1 MKQDSVKQKHVD
13 SYYAATRNFTGDFP
27 VLEGAVDCDVCV
39 IGAGYTGLSSALFL
53 AEAGY
58 SVTVLEA
65 AKVGFGASGRNGGQL
80 VNSYSRDVDVIE
92 ERYGDKTA
100 EILGS
105 MIFEGADIIRQR
117 IQHYDI
123 QCDYR
128 PGGIFAAM
136 NKKQLKGLAEQ
147 KKSWERYG
155 NKNLKML
162 DAADIKREIGS
173 DAYVG
178 GLLDM
183 QGGHIHP
190 LNLALGEAS
199 AIIGLGGKIYEQS
212 AAVEINYGEPI
223 TVRTAKGLVRAKY
236 LLIAG
241 NAYLPQGLD
250 NRVTSKSMPCG
261 SQIVVTE
268 PLSEKQARSLI
279 KNNYCVEDCNYLLDY
294 YRLTADNRLLYGGG
308 VVYGAR
314 EPDDIEQLIRPKI
327 LKTFP
332 QLKDVKIDYRW
343 TGNFLLTMSRMPQFG
358 RIEKNAYYM
367 QGYSGHG
374 VTCSHLA
381 GKLIS
386 EMIRGDAERFDA
398 FASLPHM
405 PMIGGRTFSAP
416 LTALGAVY
424 YSLRD
429 RFGI

>member
-1 MKQDSVKQKHVD
+1 MQTYVN
-13 SYYAATRNFTGDFP
+13 SYYAATRNQTTDYP
-27 VLEGAVDCDVCV
+27 QLEELVECDVCV

-92 ERYGDKTA
+92 ERYGEKSA
-100 EILGS
+100 EVLGS
-105 MIFEGADIIRQR
+105 MIFEGAEIIRQR

-128 PGGIFAAM
+128 PGGIFAAL
-136 NKKQLKGLAEQ
+136 NNKQLKGLAEQ
-147 KKSWERYG
+147 KRNWERLG
-155 NKNLKML
+155 NHNLKLL
-162 DAADIKREIGS
+162 DKAQIDREVGTKNYI
-173 DAYVG
+173 G

-199 AIIGLGGKIYEQS
+199 AIIGLGGKIFEQS
-212 AAVEINYGEPI
+212 AAVEITYGEPNV
-223 TVRTAKGLVRAKY
+223 VRTAKGVVRAKY

-241 NAYLPQGLD
+241 NAYLQQDLD
-250 NRVTSKSMPCG
+250 PRVTRKSMPCG

-268 PLSEKQARSLI
+268 PLPEQLARSLI
-279 KNNYCVEDCNYLLDY
+279 THNYCVEDCNYLLDY
-294 YRLTADNRLLYGGG
+294 FRLTGDNRLLYGGG

-314 EPDDIEQLIRPKI
+314 EPDDIDQLIRPKI

-381 GKLIS
+381 GKLIA
-386 EMIRGDAERFDA
+386 EMIRGDAERFNA

-405 PMIGGRTFSAP
+405 PMIGGRTFQAP
-416 LTALGAVY
+416 LTAMGAAY
-424 YSLRD
+424 YALRD

>member
-1 MKQDSVKQKHVD
+1 MQPHVN
-13 SYYAATRNFTGDFP
+13 SYYAATRNHTGDFP
-27 VLEGAVDCDVCV
+27 VLEELVECDVCV

-92 ERYGDKTA
+92 QRYGEKSA

-105 MIFEGADIIRQR
+105 MMFEGAEIIRQR

-128 PGGIFAAM
+128 PADLRRIEQ
-136 NKKQLKGLAEQ
+136 KQLKGLVEQ
-147 KKSWERYG
+147 KSSWERYG
-155 NKNLKML
+155 NRNLQLL
-162 DAADIKREIGS
+162 DAKDMAGEVGCENYI
-173 DAYVG
+173 G
-178 GLLDM
+178 GLLDK
-183 QGGHIHP
+183 QGGHVHP

-199 AIIGLGGKIYEQS
+199 AIIGLGGKIFEQS
-212 AAVEINYGEPI
+212 AAEEITYGEPNV
-223 TVRTAKGLVRAKY
+223 VRTAKGVVRAKY

-241 NAYLPQGLD
+241 NAYLPQNLD
-250 NRVTSKSMPCG
+250 PRVTRKSMPCG

-268 PLSEKQARSLI
+268 PLSEEVARSLI
-279 KNNYCVEDCNYLLDY
+279 THNYCVEDCNYLLDY

-332 QLKDVKIDYRW
+332 QLKNVKIDYRW

-386 EMIRGDAERFDA
+386 EVIRGDAERFDA

-405 PMIGGRTFSAP
+405 PMFGGRTFQAP
-416 LTALGAVY
+416 LTAMGAAY
-424 YSLRD
+424 YALRD
-429 RFGI
+429 RLGI

>member
-1 MKQDSVKQKHVD
+1 MKQSSDKQNHVN
-13 SYYAATRNFTGDFP
+13 SYYAATRNFKGDFP
-27 VLEGAVDCDVCV
+27 VLEGAVDCDVCI

-136 NKKQLKGLAEQ
+136 NKKQLNGLAEQ

-162 DAADIKREIGS
+162 DKADIKREVGS

-212 AAVEINYGEPI
+212 AAVEITYGEPI
-223 TVRTAKGLVRAKY
+223 TVRTAKGVVRAKY

-268 PLSEKQARSLI
+268 PLSEKVARSLI

-314 EPDDIEQLIRPKI
+314 EPDDIEQLIKPKI

>member
-1 MKQDSVKQKHVD
+1 MKHTHVN
-13 SYYAATRNFTGDFP
+13 SYYAATRNLTTDFP
-27 VLEGAVDCDVCV
+27 ALEESVECDVCV

-65 AKVGFGASGRNGGQL
+65 AQVGFGASGRNGGQL

-92 ERYGDKTA
+92 ARYGEKTA
-100 EILGS
+100 RVLGS
-105 MIFEGADIIRQR
+105 MMFEGADIIRQR
-117 IQHYDI
+117 IGRYDI

-128 PGGIFAAM
+128 PGGIFAAL
-136 NKKQLKGLAEQ
+136 NKKQLKALAEQ
-147 KKSWERYG
+147 KSSWEAYG
-155 NKNLKML
+155 NQNLTLL
-162 DAADIKREIGS
+162 DAADIKREVGC
-173 DAYVG
+173 ANYVG
-178 GLLDM
+178 GLLDL

-199 AIIGLGGKIYEQS
+199 AFIGLGGKIFEQS
-212 AAVEINYGEPI
+212 AAVEITYGEPI
-223 TVRTAKGLVRAKY
+223 TVRTARGVVRAKY

-241 NAYLPQGLD
+241 NAYLAQNLD
-250 NRVTSKSMPCG
+250 NRVTAKSMPCG
-261 SQIVVTE
+261 SQIAVTE
-268 PLSEKQARSLI
+268 PLPEDVARSLI
-279 KNNYCVEDCNYLLDY
+279 ANNYCVEDCNYLLDY

-314 EPDDIEQLIRPKI
+314 EPDDIEQLIKPKI

-405 PMIGGRTFSAP
+405 PMIGGRTFQAP
-416 LTALGAVY
+416 LTAMGAAY
-424 YSLRD
+424 YALRD

>member
-1 MKQDSVKQKHVD
+1 MKQQHVN
-13 SYYAATRNFTGDFP
+13 SYYAATRNEVIDFP
-27 VLEGAVDCDVCV
+27 VLEEALDCDVCI

-53 AEAGY
+53 SEAGY
-58 SVTVLEA
+58 KVTVLEA
-65 AKVGFGASGRNGGQL
+65 AKVGYGASGRNGGQL

-105 MIFEGADIIRQR
+105 MIFEGADIIRSR
-117 IQHYDI
+117 IKDYDI
-123 QCDYR
+123 KCDYR

-136 NKKQLKGLAEQ
+136 NKKQLNGLAEQ
-147 KKSWERYG
+147 KRNWERYG
-155 NKNLKML
+155 NRNLKML
-162 DAADIKREIGS
+162 DAADIRREVGS

-183 QGGHIHP
+183 QGGHVHP
-190 LNLALGEAS
+190 LNLALGEAA
-199 AIIGLGGKIYEQS
+199 AIVRLGGKIYEQS
-212 AAVEINYGEPI
+212 AAVDITYGEPI

-250 NRVTSKSMPCG
+250 NRVTAKSMPCG

-268 PLSEKQARSLI
+268 PLTEQQARSLI
-279 KNNYCVEDCNYLLDY
+279 PNNYCVEDCNYLLDY

-386 EMIRGDAERFDA
+386 EMIRGDAERFNA

-405 PMIGGRTFSAP
+405 PMLGGRTFSAP
-416 LTALGAVY
+416 LTSLGAVY

-429 RFGI
+429 RFGV

>member
-1 MKQDSVKQKHVD
+1 MKQAHVN

-100 EILGS
+100 EVLGS

-147 KKSWERYG
+147 KKGWERYG
-155 NKNLKML
+155 NKNLTML
-162 DAADIKREIGS
+162 GKDDIKREVGS

-212 AAVEINYGEPI
+212 AAVEITYGEPI
-223 TVRTAKGLVRAKY
+223 TVRTAKGVVKAKY

-268 PLSEKQARSLI
+268 PLSEQQARSLI
-279 KNNYCVEDCNYLLDY
+279 KNNYCVEDCNYLLDNK
-294 YRLTADNRLLYGGG
+294 RLTADNR
-308 VVYGAR
+308 
-314 EPDDIEQLIRPKI
+314 
-327 LKTFP
+327 
-332 QLKDVKIDYRW
+332 
-343 TGNFLLTMSRMPQFG
+343 
-358 RIEKNAYYM
+358 
-367 QGYSGHG
+367 
-374 VTCSHLA
+374 
-381 GKLIS
+381 
-386 EMIRGDAERFDA
+386 
-398 FASLPHM
+398 
-405 PMIGGRTFSAP
+405 
-416 LTALGAVY
+416 
-424 YSLRD
+424 
-429 RFGI
+429 

>member
-1 MKQDSVKQKHVD
+1 MQPHVN
-13 SYYAATRNFTGDFP
+13 SYYAATRNHTGDFP
-27 VLEGAVDCDVCV
+27 VLEESVECDVCV

-92 ERYGDKTA
+92 QRYGEKSA

-105 MIFEGADIIRQR
+105 MMFEGAEIIRQR

-128 PGGIFAAM
+128 PGGIFAAL
-136 NKKQLKGLAEQ
+136 NKKQLKGLVEQ
-147 KKSWERYG
+147 KNSWERYG
-155 NKNLKML
+155 NRNLQLL
-162 DAADIKREIGS
+162 DAKDIASEVGCENYI
-173 DAYVG
+173 G
-178 GLLDM
+178 GLLDK
-183 QGGHIHP
+183 QGGHVHP

-199 AIIGLGGKIYEQS
+199 AIIGLGGKIFEQS
-212 AAVEINYGEPI
+212 AAVDITYGEPNV
-223 TVRTAKGLVRAKY
+223 VRTAKGVVRAKY

-241 NAYLPQGLD
+241 NAYLQQDLD
-250 NRVTSKSMPCG
+250 PRVTRKSMPCG

-268 PLSEKQARSLI
+268 PLSEKVARSLI
-279 KNNYCVEDCNYLLDY
+279 THNYCVEDCNYLLDY

-358 RIEKNAYYM
+358 RTEKNAYYM

-386 EMIRGDAERFDA
+386 EVIRGDAERFDA

-405 PMIGGRTFSAP
+405 PMFGGRTFQAP
-416 LTALGAVY
+416 LTAMGAAY
-424 YSLRD
+424 YALRD

>member
-1 MKQDSVKQKHVD
+1 MQAYVN
-13 SYYAATRNFTGDFP
+13 SYYAATRNKGADYP
-27 VLEGAVDCDVCV
+27 MLEEVIDCDVCV

-92 ERYGDKTA
+92 QRYGDKSA
-100 EILGS
+100 QILGS
-105 MIFEGADIIRQR
+105 MIFEGANIIRQR
-117 IQHYDI
+117 IEQYDI
-123 QCDYR
+123 RCDYR
-128 PGGIFAAM
+128 PGGIFAAL
-136 NKKQLKGLAEQ
+136 NKKQLNGLAEQ
-147 KKSWERYG
+147 KKTWERYG
-155 NKNLKML
+155 NKQLRLL
-162 DAADIKREIGS
+162 DQAEIGQEIGS
-173 DAYVG
+173 KSYVG

-183 QGGHIHP
+183 SGGHIQP
-190 LNLALGEAS
+190 LNLALGEAA
-199 AIIGLGGKIYEQS
+199 AITKLGGRIFEQS
-212 AAVEINYGEPI
+212 AATNIAYGEPNVI
-223 TVRTAKGLVRAKY
+223 STARGRVRAKY

-241 NAYLPQGLD
+241 NAYLNEDLD
-250 NRVTSKSMPCG
+250 PRVTRKSMPCG

-268 PLSEKQARSLI
+268 QLSDKMVKQLI
-279 KNNYCVEDCNYLLDY
+279 TNNYCVEDANYLLDY
-294 YRLTADNRLLYGGG
+294 YRITGDNRLLYGGG

-314 EPDDIEQLIRPKI
+314 EPDDIEKLIVPKI

-332 QLKDVKIDYRW
+332 QLNGVKIDYRW

-358 RIEKNAYYM
+358 RVEKNAYYM

-405 PMIGGRTFSAP
+405 PMLGGRTFQVP
-416 LTALGAVY
+416 LTAMGAAY
-424 YSLRD
+424 YAMRD

>member
-1 MKQDSVKQKHVD
+1 MQTYVN
-13 SYYAATRNFTGDFP
+13 SYYAATRNQTTDYP
-27 VLEGAVDCDVCV
+27 QLDELVECDVCV

-92 ERYGDKTA
+92 ERYGEKSA
-100 EILGS
+100 EVLGS

-128 PGGIFAAM
+128 PGGIFAAL
-136 NKKQLKGLAEQ
+136 NNKQLKGLAEQ
-147 KKSWERYG
+147 KRNWERLG
-155 NKNLKML
+155 NNNLKML
-162 DAADIKREIGS
+162 DKAQIDREVGTKNYI
-173 DAYVG
+173 G

-199 AIIGLGGKIYEQS
+199 AIVGLEGKIFEQS
-212 AAVEINYGEPI
+212 AAVEITYGEPNV
-223 TVRTAKGLVRAKY
+223 VRTAKGVVRAKY

-241 NAYLPQGLD
+241 NAYLQQDLD
-250 NRVTSKSMPCG
+250 PRVTRKSMPCG

-268 PLSEKQARSLI
+268 QLPEQLARSLI
-279 KNNYCVEDCNYLLDY
+279 ANKHCVEDCNYLLDY
-294 YRLTADNRLLYGGG
+294 FRLTGDNRLLYGGG

-381 GKLIS
+381 GKLIA
-386 EMIRGDAERFDA
+386 EMIRGDAERFNA

-405 PMIGGRTFSAP
+405 PMIGGRTFQAP
-416 LTALGAVY
+416 LTAMGAAY
-424 YSLRD
+424 YALRD

>member
-1 MKQDSVKQKHVD
+1 MKHTHVN
-13 SYYAATRNFTGDFP
+13 SYYAATRNLTTDFP
-27 VLEGAVDCDVCV
+27 ALEESVECDVCV

-65 AKVGFGASGRNGGQL
+65 AQVGFGASGRNGGQL

-92 ERYGDKTA
+92 ARYGEKTA
-100 EILGS
+100 RVLGS
-105 MIFEGADIIRQR
+105 MMFEGADIIRQR
-117 IQHYDI
+117 IGHYDI

-128 PGGIFAAM
+128 PGGIFAAL
-136 NKKQLKGLAEQ
+136 NKKQLKALAEQ
-147 KKSWERYG
+147 KSSWEAYG
-155 NKNLKML
+155 NQNLTML
-162 DAADIKREIGS
+162 DAADIKREVGC
-173 DAYVG
+173 ANYVG
-178 GLLDM
+178 GLLDL

-199 AIIGLGGKIYEQS
+199 AFIGLGGKIFEQS
-212 AAVEINYGEPI
+212 AAVEITYGEPI
-223 TVRTAKGLVRAKY
+223 TVRTARGVVRAKY

-241 NAYLPQGLD
+241 NAYLAQNFD
-250 NRVTSKSMPCG
+250 NRVTAKSMPCG
-261 SQIVVTE
+261 SQIAVTE
-268 PLSEKQARSLI
+268 PLPEDVARSLI
-279 KNNYCVEDCNYLLDY
+279 ANNYCVEDCNYLLDY

-314 EPDDIEQLIRPKI
+314 EPDDIEQLIKPKI

-405 PMIGGRTFSAP
+405 PMIGGRTFQAP
-416 LTALGAVY
+416 LTAMGAAY
-424 YSLRD
+424 YALRD

>member
-1 MKQDSVKQKHVD
+1 MQTYVN
-13 SYYAATRNFTGDFP
+13 SYYAATRNQTTDYP
-27 VLEGAVDCDVCV
+27 QLDERVECDVCV

-92 ERYGDKTA
+92 ERYGEKSA
-100 EILGS
+100 EVLGS
-105 MIFEGADIIRQR
+105 MIFEGAEIIRQR

-128 PGGIFAAM
+128 PGGIFAAL
-136 NKKQLKGLAEQ
+136 NNKQLKGLAEQ
-147 KKSWERYG
+147 KRNWERLG
-155 NKNLKML
+155 NHNLKLL
-162 DAADIKREIGS
+162 DKAQIDREVGTRNYI
-173 DAYVG
+173 G

-199 AIIGLGGKIYEQS
+199 AIIGLGGKIFEQS
-212 AAVEINYGEPI
+212 AAVEITYGEPNVI
-223 TVRTAKGLVRAKY
+223 RTAKGVVRAKY

-241 NAYLPQGLD
+241 NAYLQQDLD
-250 NRVTSKSMPCG
+250 PRVTRKSMPCG

-268 PLSEKQARSLI
+268 QLPEPLARSLI
-279 KNNYCVEDCNYLLDY
+279 ANNYCVEDCNYLLDY
-294 YRLTADNRLLYGGG
+294 FRLTGDNRLLYGGG

-381 GKLIS
+381 GKLIA
-386 EMIRGDAERFDA
+386 EMIRGDAERFNA

-405 PMIGGRTFSAP
+405 PMIGGRTFQVP
-416 LTALGAVY
+416 LTALGAAY
-424 YSLRD
+424 YALRD

>member
-1 MKQDSVKQKHVD
+1 MKHTHVN
-13 SYYAATRNFTGDFP
+13 SYYAATRNLTTDFP
-27 VLEGAVDCDVCV
+27 ALEESVECDVCV

-65 AKVGFGASGRNGGQL
+65 AQVGFGASGRNGGQL

-92 ERYGDKTA
+92 ARYGEKTA
-100 EILGS
+100 RVLGS
-105 MIFEGADIIRQR
+105 MMFEGADIIRQR
-117 IQHYDI
+117 IGHYDI

-128 PGGIFAAM
+128 PGGIFAAL
-136 NKKQLKGLAEQ
+136 NKKQLKALAEQ
-147 KKSWERYG
+147 KSSWEAYG
-155 NKNLKML
+155 NQNLTML
-162 DAADIKREIGS
+162 DAADIKREVGC
-173 DAYVG
+173 ANYVG
-178 GLLDM
+178 GLLDL

-199 AIIGLGGKIYEQS
+199 AFIGLGGKIFEQS
-212 AAVEINYGEPI
+212 AAVEITYGEPI
-223 TVRTAKGLVRAKY
+223 TVRTARGVVRAKY

-241 NAYLPQGLD
+241 NAYLAQNLD
-250 NRVTSKSMPCG
+250 NRVTAKSMPCG
-261 SQIVVTE
+261 SQIAVTE
-268 PLSEKQARSLI
+268 PLPEDVARSLI
-279 KNNYCVEDCNYLLDY
+279 ANNYCVEDCNYLLDY

-308 VVYGAR
+308 VVYGAC
-314 EPDDIEQLIRPKI
+314 EPDDIEQLIKPKI

-405 PMIGGRTFSAP
+405 PMIGGRTFQAP
-416 LTALGAVY
+416 LTAMGAAY
-424 YSLRD
+424 YALRD

>member
-1 MKQDSVKQKHVD
+1 MQTHVN
-13 SYYAATRNFTGDFP
+13 SYYAATRNYTGDFP
-27 VLEGAVDCDVCV
+27 VLEESVDCDVCV

-92 ERYGDKTA
+92 QRYGEKSA

-105 MIFEGADIIRQR
+105 MMFEGADIIRQR

-128 PGGIFAAM
+128 QGGIFAAL
-136 NKKQLKGLAEQ
+136 NKKQFKGLAEQ
-147 KKSWERYG
+147 KSSWERYG
-155 NKNLKML
+155 NRNLQLL
-162 DAADIKREIGS
+162 DAKDMAREVGCEN
-173 DAYVG
+173 YVG
-178 GLLDM
+178 GLLDK
-183 QGGHIHP
+183 QGGHVHP

-199 AIIGLGGKIYEQS
+199 AIIGLGGRIFEQS
-212 AAVEINYGEPI
+212 AAENITYGEPNV
-223 TVRTAKGLVRAKY
+223 VRTAKGVVRAKY

-241 NAYLPQGLD
+241 NAYLPQNLD
-250 NRVTSKSMPCG
+250 PRVTRKSMPCG

-268 PLSEKQARSLI
+268 PLSEKVARSLI
-279 KNNYCVEDCNYLLDY
+279 THNYCVEDCNYLLDY

-386 EMIRGDAERFDA
+386 EVIRGDAERFDA

-405 PMIGGRTFSAP
+405 PMFGGRTFQAP
-416 LTALGAVY
+416 LTAMGAAY
-424 YSLRD
+424 YALRD

>member
-1 MKQDSVKQKHVD
+1 MKHTHVN
-13 SYYAATRNFTGDFP
+13 SYYAATRNLTTDFP
-27 VLEGAVDCDVCV
+27 VLEESVECDVCV

-65 AKVGFGASGRNGGQL
+65 AQVGFGASGRNGGQL

-92 ERYGDKTA
+92 ARYGEKTA
-100 EILGS
+100 RVLGS
-105 MIFEGADIIRQR
+105 MMFEGADIIRQR
-117 IQHYDI
+117 IGRYDI

-128 PGGIFAAM
+128 PGGIFAAL
-136 NKKQLKGLAEQ
+136 NKKQLKALAEQ
-147 KKSWERYG
+147 KSSWEAYG
-155 NKNLKML
+155 NQNLTLL
-162 DAADIKREIGS
+162 DAADIKREVGC
-173 DAYVG
+173 ANYVG
-178 GLLDM
+178 GLLDL

-190 LNLALGEAS
+190 LNLVLGEAA
-199 AIIGLGGKIYEQS
+199 AIIGLGGKIFEQS
-212 AAVEINYGEPI
+212 AAVEITYGEPI
-223 TVRTAKGLVRAKY
+223 TVRTARGVVRAKY

-241 NAYLPQGLD
+241 NAYLAQNLD
-250 NRVTSKSMPCG
+250 NRVTAKSMPCG
-261 SQIVVTE
+261 SQIAVTE
-268 PLSEKQARSLI
+268 PLPENVARSLI
-279 KNNYCVEDCNYLLDY
+279 ANNYCVEDCNYLLDY

-314 EPDDIEQLIRPKI
+314 EPDDIEQLIKPKI

-405 PMIGGRTFSAP
+405 PMIGGRTFQAP
-416 LTALGAVY
+416 LTAMGAAY
-424 YSLRD
+424 YALRD

>member
-1 MKQDSVKQKHVD
+1 MKTTTHVN

-27 VLEGAVDCDVCV
+27 LLEQAVDCDVCV

-92 ERYGDKTA
+92 DRYGDKTA
-100 EILGS
+100 EVLGS

-123 QCDYR
+123 QCDYQ
-128 PGGIFAAM
+128 PGGIFAAL
-136 NKKQLKGLAEQ
+136 NKKQLRGLAEQ
-147 KKSWERYG
+147 KSNWERYG
-155 NKNLKML
+155 NENLKML
-162 DAADIKREIGS
+162 DAADIKREVGC
-173 DAYVG
+173 DNYVG
-178 GLLDM
+178 GLLDL
-183 QGGHIHP
+183 QGGHVHP

-212 AAVEINYGEPI
+212 AALEITYGEPI
-223 TVRTAKGLVRAKY
+223 TIRTAKGVVRANY

-268 PLSEKQARSLI
+268 PLSEHVARSLI
-279 KNNYCVEDCNYLLDY
+279 TNNYCVEDCNYLLDY

-314 EPDDIEQLIRPKI
+314 EPDDIEQLIKPKI

-332 QLKDVKIDYRW
+332 QLKNVKIDYRW

-405 PMIGGRTFSAP
+405 PMLGGRTFQAP
-416 LTALGAVY
+416 LTALGAAY
-424 YSLRD
+424 YALRD

>member
-1 MKQDSVKQKHVD
+1 MKHTHVN
-13 SYYAATRNFTGDFP
+13 SYYAATRNLTTDFP
-27 VLEGAVDCDVCV
+27 ALEESVECDVCV

-65 AKVGFGASGRNGGQL
+65 AQVGFGASGRNGGQL

-92 ERYGDKTA
+92 ARYGEKTA
-100 EILGS
+100 RVLGS
-105 MIFEGADIIRQR
+105 MMFEGADIIRQR
-117 IQHYDI
+117 IGRYDI

-128 PGGIFAAM
+128 PGGIFAAL
-136 NKKQLKGLAEQ
+136 NKKQLKALAEQ
-147 KKSWERYG
+147 KSSWEAYG
-155 NKNLKML
+155 NQNLTML
-162 DAADIKREIGS
+162 DAADIKREVGC
-173 DAYVG
+173 ANYVG
-178 GLLDM
+178 GLLDL

-199 AIIGLGGKIYEQS
+199 AFIGLGGKIFEQS
-212 AAVEINYGEPI
+212 AAVEITYGEPI
-223 TVRTAKGLVRAKY
+223 TMRTARGVVRAKY

-241 NAYLPQGLD
+241 NAYLAQNFD
-250 NRVTSKSMPCG
+250 NRVTAKSMPCG
-261 SQIVVTE
+261 SQIAVTE
-268 PLSEKQARSLI
+268 PLPEDVARSLI
-279 KNNYCVEDCNYLLDY
+279 ANNYCVEDCNYLLDY

-314 EPDDIEQLIRPKI
+314 EPDDIEQLIKPKI

-405 PMIGGRTFSAP
+405 PMIGGRTFQAP
-416 LTALGAVY
+416 LTAMGAAY
-424 YSLRD
+424 YALRD

>member
-1 MKQDSVKQKHVD
+1 MQPYVN
-13 SYYAATRNFTGDFP
+13 SYYAATRNPGADYP
-27 VLEGAVDCDVCV
+27 VLEEVIECDVCV

-92 ERYGDKTA
+92 QRYGDKSA
-100 EILGS
+100 EVLGS
-105 MIFEGADIIRQR
+105 MIFEGGNIIRQR
-117 IQHYDI
+117 IEQYGI

-128 PGGIFAAM
+128 PGGIFAAL
-136 NKKQLKGLAEQ
+136 NSKQLKGLAEQ
-147 KKSWERYG
+147 KSSWERYG
-155 NKNLKML
+155 NQQLRML
-162 DAADIKREIGS
+162 DANEIGKEVGS
-173 DAYVG
+173 KRYVG

-183 QGGHIHP
+183 SGGHIHP
-190 LNLALGEAS
+190 LNLALGEAT
-199 AIIGLGGKIYEQS
+199 AFVGLGGRIFEQS
-212 AAVEINYGEPI
+212 AAVDIKYGEPHI
-223 TVRTAKGLVRAKY
+223 ISTAKGRVRAKY

-241 NAYLPQGLD
+241 NAYLSQDLD
-250 NRVTSKSMPCG
+250 PRVTRKSMPCG
-261 SQIVVTE
+261 SQIVVTK
-268 PLSEKQARSLI
+268 PLSDSMVKSLI
-279 KNNYCVEDCNYLLDY
+279 THNYCVEDCNYLLDY
-294 YRLTADNRLLYGGG
+294 FRITGDNRLLYGGG

-314 EPDDIEQLIRPKI
+314 EPKDIEQLILPKI

-332 QLKDVKIDYRW
+332 QLKGVEIDYRW

-358 RIEKNAYYM
+358 RVEKNAYFM

-405 PMIGGRTFSAP
+405 PMLGGRTFQVP
-416 LTALGAVY
+416 LTAMGAAY
-424 YSLRD
+424 YSMRD
-429 RFGI
+429 RFGL

>member
-1 MKQDSVKQKHVD
+1 MKHTHVN
-13 SYYAATRNFTGDFP
+13 SYYAATRNLTTDFP
-27 VLEGAVDCDVCV
+27 VLEESVECDVCV

-65 AKVGFGASGRNGGQL
+65 AQVGFGASGRNGGQL

-92 ERYGDKTA
+92 ARYGEKTA
-100 EILGS
+100 RVLGS
-105 MIFEGADIIRQR
+105 MMFEGADIIRQR
-117 IQHYDI
+117 IGRYDI

-128 PGGIFAAM
+128 PGGIFAAL
-136 NKKQLKGLAEQ
+136 NKKQLKALAEQ
-147 KKSWERYG
+147 KSSWEAYG
-155 NKNLKML
+155 NQNLTML
-162 DAADIKREIGS
+162 DAADIKREVGC
-173 DAYVG
+173 ANYVG
-178 GLLDM
+178 GLLDL

-190 LNLALGEAS
+190 LNLALGEA
-199 AIIGLGGKIYEQS
+199 AAFIGLGGKIFEQS
-212 AAVEINYGEPI
+212 AAVEITYGEPI
-223 TVRTAKGLVRAKY
+223 TVRTARGVVRAKY

-241 NAYLPQGLD
+241 NAYLAQNFD
-250 NRVTSKSMPCG
+250 NRVTAKSMPCG
-261 SQIVVTE
+261 SQIAVTE
-268 PLSEKQARSLI
+268 PLPENVARSLI
-279 KNNYCVEDCNYLLDY
+279 ANNYCVEDCNYLLDY

-314 EPDDIEQLIRPKI
+314 EPDDIEQLIKPKI

-405 PMIGGRTFSAP
+405 PMIGGRTFQAP
-416 LTALGAVY
+416 LTAMGAAY
-424 YSLRD
+424 YALRD

>member
-1 MKQDSVKQKHVD
+1 MKQTTHVN

-27 VLEGAVDCDVCV
+27 VLEQAVDCDVCI

-100 EILGS
+100 EVLGS

-123 QCDYR
+123 QCDYK
-128 PGGIFAAM
+128 PGGIFAAL

-147 KKSWERYG
+147 KSSWERYG

-162 DAADIKREIGS
+162 DAADIKREVGC
-173 DAYVG
+173 DNYVG

-212 AAVEINYGEPI
+212 AAVEITYGEPI

-268 PLSEKQARSLI
+268 PLSEKVARSLI

-314 EPDDIEQLIRPKI
+314 EPDDIEQLIKPKI

-358 RIEKNAYYM
+358 RIDYM

-405 PMIGGRTFSAP
+405 PMIGGRTFQAP
-416 LTALGAVY
+416 LTAMGAAY
-424 YSLRD
+424 YALRD

>member
-1 MKQDSVKQKHVD
+1 MKHTHVN
-13 SYYAATRNFTGDFP
+13 SYYAATRNLTTDFP
-27 VLEGAVDCDVCV
+27 ALEESVECDVCV

-65 AKVGFGASGRNGGQL
+65 AQVGFGASGRNGGQL

-92 ERYGDKTA
+92 ARYGEKTA
-100 EILGS
+100 RVLGS
-105 MIFEGADIIRQR
+105 MMFEGADIIRQR
-117 IQHYDI
+117 IGRYDI

-128 PGGIFAAM
+128 PGGIFAAL
-136 NKKQLKGLAEQ
+136 NKKQLKALAEQ
-147 KKSWERYG
+147 KSSWEAYG
-155 NKNLKML
+155 NQNLTLL
-162 DAADIKREIGS
+162 DAADIKREVGC
-173 DAYVG
+173 ANYVG
-178 GLLDM
+178 GLLDL

-190 LNLALGEAS
+190 LNLALGEAT
-199 AIIGLGGKIYEQS
+199 AFIGLGGKIFEQS
-212 AAVEINYGEPI
+212 AAVEITYGEPI
-223 TVRTAKGLVRAKY
+223 TVRTARGVVRAKY

-241 NAYLPQGLD
+241 NAYLAQNLD
-250 NRVTSKSMPCG
+250 NRVTAKSMPCG
-261 SQIVVTE
+261 SQIAVTE
-268 PLSEKQARSLI
+268 PLPEDVARSLI
-279 KNNYCVEDCNYLLDY
+279 ANNYCVEDCNYLLDY

-314 EPDDIEQLIRPKI
+314 EPDDIEQLIKPKI

-405 PMIGGRTFSAP
+405 PMIGGRTFQAP
-416 LTALGAVY
+416 LTAMGAAY
-424 YSLRD
+424 YALRD

>member
-1 MKQDSVKQKHVD
+1 MKHTHVN
-13 SYYAATRNFTGDFP
+13 SYYAATRNLTTDFP
-27 VLEGAVDCDVCV
+27 ALEESVECDVCV

-65 AKVGFGASGRNGGQL
+65 AQVGFGASGRNGGQL

-92 ERYGDKTA
+92 ARYGEKTA
-100 EILGS
+100 RVLGS
-105 MIFEGADIIRQR
+105 MMFEGADIIRQR
-117 IQHYDI
+117 IGRYDI

-128 PGGIFAAM
+128 PGGIFAAL
-136 NKKQLKGLAEQ
+136 NKKQLKALAEQ
-147 KKSWERYG
+147 KSSWEAYG
-155 NKNLKML
+155 NQNLTLL
-162 DAADIKREIGS
+162 DAADIKREVGC
-173 DAYVG
+173 ANYVG
-178 GLLDM
+178 GLLDL

-190 LNLALGEAS
+190 LNLALGEAT
-199 AIIGLGGKIYEQS
+199 AFIGLGGKIFEQS
-212 AAVEINYGEPI
+212 AAVEITYGEPI
-223 TVRTAKGLVRAKY
+223 TVRTARGVVRAKY

-241 NAYLPQGLD
+241 NAYLAQNLD
-250 NRVTSKSMPCG
+250 NRVTAKSMPCG
-261 SQIVVTE
+261 SQIAVTE
-268 PLSEKQARSLI
+268 PLPENVARSLI
-279 KNNYCVEDCNYLLDY
+279 ANNYCVEDCNYLLDY

-314 EPDDIEQLIRPKI
+314 EPDDIEQLIKPKI

-405 PMIGGRTFSAP
+405 PMIGGRTFQAP
-416 LTALGAVY
+416 LTAMGAAY
-424 YSLRD
+424 YALRD